1 MAHAKIR
8 NDLFER
14 ELELEKLAM
23 SLARNQVGNKLPLKE
38 VLQADMIT
46 VEFAEIALKDPLF
59 VAKTK
64 RYAQDLIT
72 NGFSFKEKA
81 RVIAEDGLLIAHKLL
96 HDNVVPAN
104 VRLKAL
110 ENLVDWADL
119 APKDLIP
126 ITATAQVPAFSIN
139 IILNQN
145 DSAPVTQTAEKTV
158 VPRKTFKVAFQP
170 TKDISYG
177 KTYSESE
184 EDGDAYDN

>member
-1 MAHAKIR
+1 MAHAKIQ

-23 SLARNQVGNKLPLKE
+23 SLARNQVGNKLPLKD

-46 VEFAEIALKDPLF
+46 IEFAEMALKDPLF
-59 VAKTK
+59 VTKTK
-64 RYAQDLIT
+64 RYAQELIT

-110 ENLVDWADL
+110 ENLVNWADL

-126 ITATAQVPAFSIN
+126 INVDSNVPAFSIN
-139 IILNQN
+139 IMLG
-145 DSAPVTQTAEKTV
+145 DSSNSNNKPMEKVVTATKSKTKANASTQAK
-158 VPRKTFKVAFQP
+158 PFQMTFPA
-170 TKDISYG
+170 I
-177 KTYSESE
+177 
-184 EDGDAYDN
+184 EDGDAYE

>member
-1 MAHAKIR
+1 MAHAKIQ

-14 ELELEKLAM
+14 ELDLERLAM
-23 SLARNQVGNKLPLKE
+23 SLARNQVGNKLPLKD

-46 VEFAEIALKDPLF
+46 VEFAELALKDPLF
-59 VAKTK
+59 VTKTK
-64 RYAQDLIT
+64 RYAQELIT

-119 APKDLIP
+119 APKDLMP
-126 ITATAQVPAFSIN
+126 VSATVQGPAFSIN
-139 IILNQN
+139 IMLDTGANN
-145 DSAPVTQTAEKTV
+145 TSS
-158 VPRKTFKVAFQP
+158 QP
-170 TKDISYG
+170 TEKIVTATATKN
-177 KTYSESE
+177 KTKAQAKPFQMTFASME
-184 EDGDAYDN
+184 EDGDAYE